1 MFLVKVIMSVHQGVF
16 TRTLTKAS
24 IPMVKWLEKNA
35 SSLWWGIVYWIIVH
49 ADPCPL
55 SIFRDI
61 QWWISY
67 PEGKKLLFKPYLC
80 IMMPLYSHMHCY
92 ALLEGHI
99 QTIKLLF
106 LSGGN
111 MATVGFAYSFHISD
125 QRPFL
130 HNFYKQKNPG
140 LKPGVVV
147 WTCNQGIWGAKIRG
161 LWVQGQSRQPSET
174 LESRWGKGREKGR
187 GKKWVGIEGKQRGR
201 EIQGRHSLSIQKAEA
216 V

>member
-1 MFLVKVIMSVHQGVF
+1 MQTLAHSVYLGTYSGEFH
-16 TRTLTKAS
+16 
-24 IPMVKWLEKNA
+24 
-35 SSLWWGIVYWIIVH
+35 
-49 ADPCPL
+49 
-55 SIFRDI
+55 I
-61 QWWISY
+61 QK
-67 PEGKKLLFKPYLC
+67 GKKLLFKPYLC

-111 MATVGFAYSFHISD
+111 RATVGFAYSFHISD

-147 WTCNQGIWGAKIRG
+147 
-161 LWVQGQSRQPSET
+161 
-174 LESRWGKGREKGR
+174 
-187 GKKWVGIEGKQRGR
+187 
-201 EIQGRHSLSIQKAEA
+201 
-216 V
+216 